1 MTAATGSAKTH
12 GQRPHRMTW
21 QRILL
26 LATVLVAAFLRL
38 YELDLLPPGLFYDEA
53 YNGLDVRG
61 VLSGAQFPL
70 YFPGNYGR
78 EPLFLYL
85 QSAFVALLGYTPYA
99 LRVTAAFIGILTIPV
114 IYWAFHTL
122 FTESTEDSQRAQRG
136 NRELSLSPGF
146 SASSVLSVSNSAPS
160 VTRFFWSA
168 TIAAAGLAVSYWHVS
183 VSRLGFRAILLPLL
197 SSLLIGCFWRA
208 WTGRRRRDFLWA
220 GVWLGAALYTYTAAR
235 VLPLVLLAFVL
246 VEAVIYLFT
255 RAGHRGRG
263 AFTEHAENTEIAP
276 SASHPLPFPLRGL
289 LLTAATALLVA
300 APLLLTFARE
310 PALLGSRTGDIS
322 IFTVAQVDM
331 PGTPAERF
339 VHNLLAVAGNFYV
352 AGDEAVRHNLPGRPV
367 NDLLLAALFTLGMAA
382 AIWRIRRPAMRL
394 LLLWLAVMATPTLF
408 AAQAPHVLRGIGML
422 PPLALLY
429 GIGGGVILG
438 ALARWQRWAA
448 PALVIL
454 ILTVSGAL
462 TFIDYFTRWPQSDRF
477 GVEFSIGEQLAADA
491 IAAAWDEIAAG
502 QGLVVPRDLLFT
514 PNVEFAV
521 GEIAVRE
528 TPPGESLDLG
538 ALTGV
543 TYLVQAAPSAAQSL
557 YLLQAWDGQVVAS
570 RLTTPQ
576 GLRSPA
582 AAEQL
587 AQRPAQTVL
596 AAPRAGGSWPTVYA
610 GVLPPNAPE
619 LAPAPIRY
627 PLNARFGNG
636 LTLVGYDLA
645 PDRIDPGG
653 TLQLMTF
660 WRNDAPD
667 GQLDVNGF
675 DLFAHLALPDGRIVQ
690 KNGGLGGAWPPE
702 RWQAGVVYE
711 DVRMLPVAEDAPPG
725 RADVVVGLYDP
736 ASPAGTV
743 RIGIVDANGVIGAD
757 QVALGSVAIQ
767 ALPPAA
773 DVEGLTPVDA
783 RFEERIALLGYAL
796 APAADGGLTV
806 DLLWQ
811 ALERSPTDYTA
822 FVHLLGMNGDIVS
835 QQDQPPGGNLPTTR
849 WLPGETLRTTVSLP
863 PPPAG
868 QTGAQLRIGLYE
880 PVGGRQLAVAGED
893 ATAATFVLLPL
904 TPEAAP

>member
-1 MTAATGSAKTH
+1 
-12 GQRPHRMTW
+12 MTW

-26 LATVLVAAFLRL
+26 LVTVLVAAFLRL

-61 VLSGAQFPL
+61 VLSGAQLPL

-99 LRVTAAFIGILTIPV
+99 LRVTAAFIGILTVPA
-114 IYWAFHTL
+114 IYWLTHTL
-122 FTESTEDSQRAQRG
+122 LRGEGRGFDVSAVERATPTSQFTIHNSQFTIPT
-136 NRELSLSPGF
+136 LSPVT
-146 SASSVLSVSNSAPS
+146 SHLSP
-160 VTRFFWSA
+160 FWLA
-168 TIAAAGLAVSYWHVS
+168 TLAAAGLAVSYWHVS

-220 GVWLGAALYTYTAAR
+220 GVWLGLALYTYTAAR
-235 VLPLVLLAFVL
+235 VLPLVLLTFVL
-246 VEAVIYLFT
+246 LEAVLHLLK
-255 RAGHRGRG
+255 RAGHREHKGS
-263 AFTEHAENTEIAP
+263 TEHTEQTEITP
-276 SASHPLPFPLRGL
+276 SHLLTPSPAHPLTRGL
-289 LLTAATALLVA
+289 LLMTATALLVA
-300 APLLLTFARE
+300 APLLLTFARD

-367 NDLLLAALFTLGMAA
+367 NDLLLAALFTLGLAA
-382 AIWRIRRPAMRL
+382 AFWHIRRPAMRL

-454 ILTVSGAL
+454 VLAVSGAI
-462 TFIDYFTRWPQSDRF
+462 TFHDYFTRWPQSQRF

-543 TYLVQAAPSAAQSL
+543 AYLVQDAPAAAQSL
-557 YLLQAWDGQVVAS
+557 YLLHAGDGQIVAS

-610 GVLPPNAPE
+610 GVLPPDAPE

-627 PLNARFGNG
+627 PLNARFSNG

-653 TLQLMTF
+653 ALQLMTF

-667 GQLDVNGF
+667 GQLDVNAF

-702 RWQAGVVYE
+702 RWQPGVVYE
-711 DVRMLPVAEDAPPG
+711 DVRTLPVVGDAPAG

-736 ASPAGTV
+736 SSPAGTV
-743 RIGIVDANGVIGAD
+743 RIGIVDANGVVGAD

-767 ALPPAA
+767 APPPAA
-773 DVEGLTPVDA
+773 DVQGLTPVDA
-783 RFEERIALLGYAL
+783 RFEERIALLGYAV

-835 QQDQPPGGNLPTTR
+835 QQDQPPGGDLPTTR
-849 WLPGETLRTTVSLP
+849 WLPGETLRTTVALP
-863 PPPAG
+863 SPAAG
-868 QTGAQLRIGLYE
+868 QAGAQLRIGLYE
-880 PVGGRQLAVAGED
+880 PVGGRQLAVAGAD
-893 ATAATFVLLPL
+893 AAAATFVLLPL
-904 TPEAAP
+904 TAEAAP